1 MSPPHPLDPAFYR
14 CYEVHFVKSRLS
26 YSQGSISKDQK
37 VPGSKK
43 WLWRLWKSMLYLAAE
58 VEGPPQLGQ
67 EAQSSPSVSGPFATL
82 LSLSLER

>member
-1 MSPPHPLDPAFYR
+1 
-14 CYEVHFVKSRLS
+14 
-26 YSQGSISKDQK
+26 
-37 VPGSKK
+37 
-43 WLWRLWKSMLYLAAE
+43 MLYLAAE